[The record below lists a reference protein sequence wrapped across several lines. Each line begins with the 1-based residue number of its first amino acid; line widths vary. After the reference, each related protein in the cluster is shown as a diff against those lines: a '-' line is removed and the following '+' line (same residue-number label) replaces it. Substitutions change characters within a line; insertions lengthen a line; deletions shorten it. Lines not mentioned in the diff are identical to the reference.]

1 MSGRREATLV
11 LNAGSST
18 LKFAL
23 YDGRDLG
30 LMCRANLEGLGGA
43 GAARLSVSGEL
54 AQTFVAAGAP
64 GSGNHEEALGWTLD
78 VLKRDLPEVVPVAA
92 GHRIVHGGW
101 RFSAPARLTPD
112 VLEFLD
118 GLTPMAPGHQPHNLA
133 GVRAL
138 ARLMPDLPQ
147 VGCFDTA
154 FHRTQPR
161 LAQLT
166 PLPRALIDEGYVRY
180 GFHGLSYAYIASV
193 LPQLTDRARG
203 RVVVAHL
210 GSGASLCAMRDL
222 KSVTTS
228 MGFTSLDGL
237 MMGTRSG
244 ALDPGLVL
252 HLIQHRGMSVRE
264 VSDMLNKQSGLLGVS
279 GLSNDLRALEQSGTP
294 EAEEAMALF
303 AWRAAREIGS
313 AMTAIGGLDALVFT
327 AGIGEHSPAMRAR
340 ICDHLG
346 FVGVALDAE
355 ANAANAPRISP
366 AGAAVDV
373 LATPTD
379 EEIMIARG
387 ARDVLA
393 G

>member
-1 MSGRREATLV
+1 MSARREVFLV

-23 YDGRDLG
+23 YEAERLACLLHG
-30 LMCRANLEGLGGA
+30 NIEGLGPA
-43 GAARLSVSGEL
+43 TETRVAVAGEL
-54 AQTFVAAGAP
+54 SAPFASAPQPEGGDHAA
-64 GSGNHEEALGWTLD
+64 ALGWLLG
-78 VLKRDLPEVVPVAA
+78 VLRSSLPDLSIAAA
-92 GHRIVHGGW
+92 GHRIVHGGQD
-101 RFSAPARLTPD
+101 FSAPARLTPD
-112 VLEFLD
+112 VLTRLAAF
-118 GLTPMAPGHQPHNLA
+118 TPLAPGHQPHNLA

-138 ARLMPDLPQ
+138 AALMPDLPQ

-193 LPQLTDRARG
+193 LPQLTTRAHG

-210 GSGASLCAMRDL
+210 GSGASLCGLRDL
-222 KSVTTS
+222 KSQVTT

-244 ALDPGLVL
+244 AIDPGLVL
-252 HLIQHRGMSVRE
+252 HLIENRGMSVKD
-264 VSDMLNKQSGLLGVS
+264 VSALLNKQSGLLGVS
-279 GLSNDLRALEQSGTP
+279 GLSNDLRALEQAATA

-303 AWRAAREIGS
+303 AYRAAREIAS
-313 AMTAIGGLDALVFT
+313 IAAAIGGLDVLVFT
-327 AGIGEHSPAMRAR
+327 AGIGEHSAAMRAR
-340 ICDHLG
+340 IAGHLG
-346 FVGVALDAE
+346 FLGLALDSDANDAHAARIAAAGSTVE
-355 ANAANAPRISP
+355 AL
-366 AGAAVDV
+366 V
-373 LATPTD
+373 TPTD
-379 EEIMIARG
+379 EEVMIARG
-387 ARDVLA
+387 VRDALS